1 MERRD
6 VGMFKL
12 RIVPVMLTLL
22 MGMIATACTKIE
34 ITSIEPVK
42 QPVEVAEAHLQS
54 HELKQ
59 MYTGRISPDSAES
72 LSFMTSGKIA
82 ELTVKSGDTVRKGQL
97 LARLENQAQSSGVNS
112 SAAGIK
118 SAEEVASKARLSLE
132 HLEKTLEDY
141 KALYDQGAI
150 SKAELEGVELQVSV
164 TQAELKAA
172 EAQVQQAKAG
182 YSLSSSYLKDTKL
195 YAPRSGVVF
204 EVFYEK
210 GDLVSAGYPVLML
223 EGQTMTAV
231 FGMSSETLMKDEFEH
246 EVEVVY
252 DGQTFN
258 ASISNIGKLPDPA
271 TQTYEVEVT
280 LPAGNFLI
288 GAMAEIYVRQ
298 GEVQAVKLPID
309 IVLSGENDFV
319 YIVEEG
325 KAVKKNVV
333 ILAVQ
338 NNELYVKGLD
348 EGDQVI
354 VKGMKLVKPLD
365 DVEIVSVTR

>member
-1 MERRD
+1 
-6 VGMFKL
+6 MFKL
-12 RIVPVMLTLL
+12 RIVPVILSLLLGL
-22 MGMIATACTKIE
+22 MGTGCNKIE
-34 ITSIEPVK
+34 IKSSEPVK
-42 QPVEVAEAHLQS
+42 QPVEVTEVHLEN
-54 HELKQ
+54 HALTQ
-59 MYTGRISPDSAES
+59 MYTGRISADSTES
-72 LSFMTSGKIA
+72 LSFMTAGKIA
-82 ELTVKSGDTVRKGQL
+82 ELTVKTGDSVKKGQL
-97 LARLENQAQSSGVNS
+97 LARLDNQAQSSGVSS

-118 SAEEVASKARLSLE
+118 AAEEVASKARFSLE
-132 HLEKTLEDY
+132 HLEKTLEDF
-141 KALYDQGAI
+141 KVLYEQGAI
-150 SKAELEGVELQVSV
+150 SKAELEGIELQVSV
-164 TQAELKAA
+164 TKAELKAA
-172 EAQVQQAKAG
+172 EAQVQQARAG

-204 EVFYEK
+204 DVFYEK

-231 FGMSSETLMKDEFEH
+231 FGVSSETLMKDVFER

-252 DGQTFN
+252 DGQTFS
-258 ASISNIGKLPDPA
+258 ALISNIDKLPDPA

-280 LPAGNFLI
+280 LPAGDYLI

-298 GEVQAVKLPID
+298 GEVKAAKLPID

-325 KAVKKNVV
+325 KAIKKTVV

-338 NNELYVKGLD
+338 NNELFVEGLD
-348 EGDQVI
+348 EGDLVI

>member
-1 MERRD
+1 ML
-6 VGMFKL
+6 KP
-12 RIVPVMLTLL
+12 RIVPLLLTLL
-22 MGMIATACTKIE
+22 MGLMGTACNKIE
-34 ITSIEPVK
+34 ISSSEPVK
-42 QPVEVAEAHLQS
+42 QPVEVVEVHLEN
-54 HELKQ
+54 HVLKQ
-59 MYTGRISPDSAES
+59 MYNGRISAESADS
-72 LSFMTSGKIA
+72 LSFMSSGKIA
-82 ELTVKSGDTVRKGQL
+82 ELTVKTGDPVKKGQL
-97 LARLENQAQSSGVNS
+97 LARLDDQAQSSGVSS

-118 SAEEVASKARLSLE
+118 AAEEAASKARISLE
-132 HLEKTLEDY
+132 HLEKTLEDF

-164 TQAELKAA
+164 TKAELKAA

-182 YSLSSSYLKDTKL
+182 LSLSNSYLKDTKL

-223 EGQTMTAV
+223 EGQTVTAI
-231 FGMSSETLMKDEFEH
+231 FGMSSETLMKGLFER

-252 DGQTFN
+252 DNQTFD

-280 LPAGNFLI
+280 LPSGNYLI
-288 GAMAEIYVRQ
+288 GAMAEIFVRQ
-298 GEVQAVKLPID
+298 GEIKAVKLPID

-319 YIVEEG
+319 YIVQEG
-325 KAVKKNVV
+325 RAIKKNVV
-333 ILAVQ
+333 IRAVQ
-338 NNELYVKGLD
+338 NNELYVEGLD
-348 EGDQVI
+348 DGDQVI
-354 VKGMKLVKPLD
+354 VKGMKLVNPLD